1 MATYGS
7 NSPWFTTPIVQDYL
21 DILEIRPIADDPD
34 DDRWTITTPF
44 HHRPDLASYALYGT
58 TKLWWVFAQRNMD
71 KIKDPIFDFVP
82 GVEIYLPRKN
92 TLFDTLG
99 L

>member
-7 NSPWFTTPIVQDYL
+7 ASPWFTTPVVQDYL
-21 DILEIRPIADDPD
+21 DILEIRPIAADPD

-44 HHRPDLASYALYGT
+44 HNRPDLASFALYGT
-58 TKLWWVFAQRNMD
+58 PKLWWVFAQRNMD

-82 GVEIYLPRKN
+82 GVEIYLPKKN